1 MTIAIRL
8 AIIAFLGVT
17 PAVADDT
24 GAAKGRTLYL
34 VRHGAYHDTATTDP
48 ARTLTPLGVAQARLA
63 AARLRGESGSYTSIT
78 SSTLT
83 RARETAQVIHTS
95 LANVPLG
102 ENPLLSECTPRTSEQ
117 RVVAG
122 TTDEA
127 MAACE
132 KQLDEAFQQYFT
144 PAMGAEKTDILV
156 AHGNM
161 IRYLVLKALGVP
173 TREWLG
179 MTVAN
184 ASLTVIQV
192 RPNGTFRVTSVGDVG
207 HIPPELRSG
216 TTAVTLQLA
225 VPAR

>member
-1 MTIAIRL
+1 MTLAIRL
-8 AIIAFLGVT
+8 AVIVFLAAT
-17 PAVADDT
+17 PALADES

-48 ARTLTPLGVAQARLA
+48 ARTLTPLGIAQARLA
-63 AARLRGESGSYTSIT
+63 AARLRGEAATYASIT

-95 LANVPLG
+95 LASVPLG
-102 ENPLLSECTPRTSEQ
+102 ENALLSECTPRTSEQ
-117 RVVAG
+117 RVAAG
-122 TTDEA
+122 TTEEA

-132 KQLDEAFQQYFT
+132 KQLDEAFQKYFI
-144 PAMGAEKTDILV
+144 PAMGTEKTDILV

-161 IRYLVLKALGVP
+161 IRYLVLKALGLP
-173 TREWLG
+173 TREWLR
-179 MTVAN
+179 MTVGN

-192 RPNGTFRVTSVGDVG
+192 RPDGTFRVASVGDVG

-216 TTAVTLQLA
+216 STAVTPQLV
-225 VPAR
+225 VPGR